1 VWIWKAGAISV
12 FVMHGDHYELQDRS
26 ELLPAVDLALLA
38 SFMQRP
44 ASTETLAAFEQ
55 AIR

>member
-1 VWIWKAGAISV
+1 MISV
-12 FVMHGDHYELQDRS
+12 FVLRGDYCAAQDRS
-26 ELLPAVDLALLA
+26 ELLPAIDVALLA
-38 SFMQRP
+38 SFMQHS